1 MKAPK
6 KNIILRAVLAMSL
19 AFSALQARADGE
31 QIEGGSTWVDPVE
44 FFKLQDIDYTDCRRD
59 YDQGDIDFN
68 NVLLKSGVKV
78 YGLRL
83 KPLCIAGHIE
93 KFYSFGEWNG
103 SRTVLNELDYHD
115 MFGVK
120 GAPLSEAGFCIYAD
134 EGVSRSYS
142 GYYNFS
148 TTEHLNLPYCKD
160 VVTDKK
166 KVTVSM
172 NIKNLRMIPSTEGIA
187 FDYTADAKMVYTGTA
202 TRIDGETGK
211 VSTSPQT
218 NSDEPQR
225 TTKKPGENPLLCHFI
240 YYKGGSRLFLIVGVD
255 YLDVWNKYKKW
266 YTNKDGDGV
275 HYRPASDEEKKGF
288 LHPWGRVYFEVE
300 EVMID
305 SEDAKNLTQEDKEE
319 LLDFAEGIDMWLRGE
334 GDPYGLGEH
343 TDAKESIAIQVMSTI
358 AAILLG
364 GGVGGFIGG
373 TGSQIVANLTEIING
388 GGGGADFPP
397 ELPEREGLE
406 GKKPEEEEE
415 KDGDT
420 PPTPPDDKLFHPTD
434 YPELCNQ
441 YIKEGPDGTLTVK
454 DPATGKKTEYYPTE
468 DGKWVKYYGDT
479 NPLTDADIEDRVR
492 FSYENSDYVNQNAE
506 TAKRNQE
513 AQRKLWDDQNK
524 RDLERGYSNEMQAYR
539 DWKAEQEQKQK
550 HEEYI
555 EKLADKYHTTIDKL
569 EKTIKKNQIEA
580 KIEGAKWLGEEA
592 KYDNYIAHAELVDKL
607 SEVTVNVM
615 GECVPGGRVIK
626 NAYTFAKS
634 TLVAAS
640 EAHYSNMSAGE
651 KIAHIMSGA
660 GQGALG
666 VIQNQAGDLTK
677 NPLKEYAITVGTEM
691 VKDGMKIYE
700 KTGDL
705 SKTMYGMINSGGKK
719 TGDFVLG
726 KLVSGGLNKLKTGAE
741 QSLKNGPINIKDD
754 VGIRMKPENA
764 EKVLNFFKPKGGYL
778 STGLK
783 GWQVEIKGANSSTFN
798 ADMNNWTLKD
808 LSKNFSIKGTSN
820 VKIGGTVD
828 LSKMLSTKSTEA
840 ASKFGL
846 HDWEG
851 QTTEGLTRD
860 AVNLKTDLSNF
871 KQALVKRA
879 QEYGRNHPRK

>member
-1 MKAPK
+1 
-6 KNIILRAVLAMSL
+6 
-19 AFSALQARADGE
+19 
-31 QIEGGSTWVDPVE
+31 
-44 FFKLQDIDYTDCRRD
+44 
-59 YDQGDIDFN
+59 
-68 NVLLKSGVKV
+68 
-78 YGLRL
+78 
-83 KPLCIAGHIE
+83 
-93 KFYSFGEWNG
+93 
-103 SRTVLNELDYHD
+103 
-115 MFGVK
+115 
-120 GAPLSEAGFCIYAD
+120 
-134 EGVSRSYS
+134 
-142 GYYNFS
+142 
-148 TTEHLNLPYCKD
+148 
-160 VVTDKK
+160 
-166 KVTVSM
+166 
-172 NIKNLRMIPSTEGIA
+172 
-187 FDYTADAKMVYTGTA
+187 
-202 TRIDGETGK
+202 
-211 VSTSPQT
+211 
-218 NSDEPQR
+218 
-225 TTKKPGENPLLCHFI
+225 
-240 YYKGGSRLFLIVGVD
+240 
-255 YLDVWNKYKKW
+255 
-266 YTNKDGDGV
+266 
-275 HYRPASDEEKKGF
+275 
-288 LHPWGRVYFEVE
+288 
-300 EVMID
+300 
-305 SEDAKNLTQEDKEE
+305 
-319 LLDFAEGIDMWLRGE
+319 
-334 GDPYGLGEH
+334 
-343 TDAKESIAIQVMSTI
+343 
-358 AAILLG
+358 
-364 GGVGGFIGG
+364 
-373 TGSQIVANLTEIING
+373 
-388 GGGGADFPP
+388 
-397 ELPEREGLE
+397 
-406 GKKPEEEEE
+406 
-415 KDGDT
+415 
-420 PPTPPDDKLFHPTD
+420 
-434 YPELCNQ
+434 
-441 YIKEGPDGTLTVK
+441 
-454 DPATGKKTEYYPTE
+454 
-468 DGKWVKYYGDT
+468 
-479 NPLTDADIEDRVR
+479 
-492 FSYENSDYVNQNAE
+492 DYVNQNAE

-555 EKLADKYHTTIDKL
+555 NKLADKYHTTIDKL
-569 EKTIKKNQIEA
+569 EKTIKKNQIAA

-726 KLVSGGLNKLKTGAE
+726 KLVSGGLKKLKTGAE
-741 QSLKNGPINIKDD
+741 QSLKKGPIKLDED
-754 VGIRMKPENA
+754 VGIRMGKDTA
-764 EKVLNFFKPKGGYL
+764 EKVSNFFKPKGGFL
-778 STGLK
+778 NTGLK

-820 VKIGGTVD
+820 VKIGGTFD
-828 LSKMLSTKSTEA
+828 LSNMLSTKSTEA

-871 KQALVKRA
+871 KQALVNRA
-879 QEYGRNHPRK
+879 KEYGARHSK

>member
-1 MKAPK
+1 MTARQKY
-6 KNIILRAVLAMSL
+6 ISLRAGLAMLL
-19 AFSALQARADGE
+19 AFAALPARADGE
-31 QIEGGSTWVDPVE
+31 QIEGGSTWVNPVE

-83 KPLCIAGHIE
+83 KPLCIAGHVE
-93 KFYSFGEWNG
+93 EFYSFGEWNG
-103 SRTVLNELDYHD
+103 SHTVLNKLDYHD

-134 EGVSRSYS
+134 QGVSRSYS
-142 GYYNFS
+142 GWYNMS
-148 TTEHLNLPYCKD
+148 TTEHMSAEYNSDIIKQD
-160 VVTDKK
+160 R
-166 KVTVSM
+166 KVTVTM
-172 NIKNLRMIPSTEGIA
+172 NINNLRMVPSDEGIE
-187 FDYTADAKMVYTGTA
+187 FDYTASGKMVYNGTDHW
-202 TRIDGETGK
+202 THSDGKTT
-211 VSTSPQT
+211 TSPMR
-218 NSDEPQR
+218 NGDEPVLLS
-225 TTKKPGENPLLCHFI
+225 KKPGENPLLSHFI
-240 YYKGGSRLFLIVGVD
+240 YYQGSSRLFLIVGVD
-255 YLDVWNKYKKW
+255 FMDCWHKYKSYYGPSK
-266 YTNKDGDGV
+266 Y
-275 HYRPASDEEKKGF
+275 YRYPTDKELKGF

-334 GDPYGLGEH
+334 GDPFGLGEH

-397 ELPEREGLE
+397 ELPEQEGIE

-513 AQRKLWDDQNK
+513 EQRKLWDDQNK
-524 RDLERGYSNEMQAYR
+524 RDLERGYTDEMKAYR
-539 DWKAEQEQKQK
+539 DWKDEQEQIRK
-550 HEEYI
+550 HEEYVN
-555 EKLADKYHTTIDKL
+555 KLADKYHTTVDKL
-569 EKTIKKNQIEA
+569 EKTIKKNQIAA

-607 SEVTVNVM
+607 SEVAVNVM
-615 GECVPGGRVIK
+615 GECVPGGRLIK

-651 KIAHIMSGA
+651 KIAHVMSGA

-691 VKDGMKIYE
+691 VKNGMKVYE
-700 KTGDL
+700 KTGDIG
-705 SKTMYGMINSGGKK
+705 TTVYGMINSGAKK
-719 TGDFVLG
+719 TGDFLLG
-726 KLVSGGLNKLKTGAE
+726 KTVSFGIGKLKSSAV
-741 QSLKNGPINIKDD
+741 QSLTNKPIPLDKDT
-754 VGIRMKPENA
+754 GLRMPPATAK
-764 EKVLNFFKPKGGYL
+764 KVLSFFNPLGK
-778 STGLK
+778 STMSGQK
-783 GWQVEIKGANSSTFN
+783 GWNIEIRGANSSTFN

-808 LSKNFSIKGTSN
+808 LSKNFSIKGTPN
-820 VKIGGTVD
+820 VMSGGIVD
-828 LSKMLSTKSTEA
+828 KTGLLSTKATEDA
-840 ASKFGL
+840 ARFGM

-851 QTTEGLTRD
+851 QTAEGLTKD

-871 KQALVKRA
+871 KQALVRRA